1 MGLFSGIKK
10 VFKKI
15 GDGVKKVFKKVGQ
28 FIGKIAN
35 SKLGKILLIAATVVT
50 AGAALYGA
58 FTGAMQGITQ
68 GAGFLD
74 KFMMGAKG
82 FLKGGIEGFKLGTQ
96 ALGKAATGNF
106 SGAAN
111 TLQGVGDAARAAAG
125 AAPAAGSAV
134 APAAESAIVD
144 PQSVVGGNMPTASQA
159 AGDYL
164 ATGQEA
170 WQYTPSGMTTGSVNL
185 AADPSASQAFLQG
198 SSTTA
203 GTVNVGAGAQ
213 PGLLS
218 QGSNLGGNLTSVGNI
233 GATEKGF
240 LSRLGSAIGDAVMSP
255 SGVILAGQMMSGVAQ
270 YGQEMDAQKRA
281 EKARKNSIWN
291 RPDLRPQDMIFQ
303 PSFDMEV
310 A

>member
-15 GDGVKKVFKKVGQ
+15 GDGVKKVFKKVGE
-28 FIGKIAN
+28 FIGKVAN
-35 SKLGKILLIAATVVT
+35 SKLGKILMIAATVVT

-82 FLKGGIEGFKLGTQ
+82 FLKGGMAGFKAGTQ
-96 ALGKAATGNF
+96 ALGQLATGNL

-111 TLQGVGDAARAAAG
+111 TLSNVGNAARAAAG
-125 AAPAAGSAV
+125 GVQAAGAGV
-134 APAAESAIVD
+134 ADAAAQSS
-144 PQSVVGGNMPTASQA
+144 SVVNPTDVAAGNMPTASQA
-159 AGDYL
+159 GLSADPS
-164 ATGQEA
+164 A
-170 WQYTPSGMTTGSVNL
+170 WQYTPSG
-185 AADPSASQAFLQG
+185 
-198 SSTTA
+198 TA
-203 GTVNVGAGAQ
+203 TGTVNVGAGAQ

-255 SGVILAGQMMSGVAQ
+255 SGVMIAGQMMSGYAQ
-270 YGQEMDAQKRA
+270 AAAAEDERKEA
-281 EKARKNSIWN
+281 EKRRKNSIWN
-291 RPDLRPQDMIFQ
+291 HPEMRPQDWIYQ

>member
-15 GDGVKKVFKKVGQ
+15 GDGVKKVFKKVGE
-28 FIGKIAN
+28 FIGKVAN
-35 SKLGKILLIAATVVT
+35 SKLGKILMIAATVVT

-58 FTGAMQGITQ
+58 FTGAMAGVTQ
-68 GAGFLD
+68 GATFLD

-82 FLKGGIEGFKLGTQ
+82 FLKGGMAGFKAGTQ
-96 ALGKAATGNF
+96 ALGQLATGNL

-111 TLQGVGDAARAAAG
+111 TLSNVGNAARTAAGGVQAAG
-125 AAPAAGSAV
+125 AGVADAAAQSSAV
-134 APAAESAIVD
+134 VNPTDVAA
-144 PQSVVGGNMPTASQA
+144 GNMPTASQA
-159 AGDYL
+159 GLSADPS
-164 ATGQEA
+164 A
-170 WQYTPSGMTTGSVNL
+170 WQYTPSGTTTGTVNL

-198 SSTTA
+198 GSTTA

-218 QGSNLGGNLTSVGNI
+218 QGSNLGGNLTTVGNI

-255 SGVILAGQMMSGVAQ
+255 SGVMIAGQMMSGYAQ
-270 YGQEMDAQKRA
+270 AAAAEDERKEA
-281 EKARKNSIWN
+281 EKRRKNSILN
-291 RPDLRPQDMIFQ
+291 HPEMRPQDWIYQ